1 MIFTEPDKAV
11 GSEIIIQLPEI
22 IITDN
27 IAVGAGIYS
36 RRIPIINWIFI
47 NIAILIRDRN

>member
-27 IAVGAGIYS
+27 M
-36 RRIPIINWIFI
+36 IPATIDETFLYNKKE
-47 NIAILIRDRN
+47 L